1 MKRTIAP
8 VALALLGAVPAHAHA
23 QPGWEDGY
31 GHMMWGGGFGL
42 LGGLMMLV
50 FWGAI
55 IAAVVLGVRWLM
67 ERDQKSRRP
76 DALDILKER
85 LARGEI
91 DPEEYE
97 ARRKV
102 LES

>member
-1 MKRTIAP
+1 MKRTIAA
-8 VALALLGAVPAHAHA
+8 VALALIGAVPAHAHA
-23 QPGWEDGY
+23 QSTWEGGH
-31 GHMMWGGGFGL
+31 GHMMWGGGHGL
-42 LGGLMMLV
+42 LSALMMLV
-50 FWGAI
+50 FWAAI
-55 IAAVVLGVRWLM
+55 ITAVVLGVRWLM

-76 DALDILKER
+76 DALDILRER

-91 DPEEYE
+91 DPDEYE